1 MQGHLA
7 QVGARVQQAASLCL
21 LGPCSQSAVA
31 APFKAVGG
39 RKEGKA
45 CEQKLQVFC
54 SPP

>member
-39 RKEGKA
+39 RKEGKNTHFI
-45 CEQKLQVFC
+45 KMIDLI
-54 SPP
+54 